1 MTNGLH
7 VISLKVLD
15 QPGVLQ
21 RISSLISRRNFNIHT
36 ITAGATE
43 TEGITR
49 ITITFWGDDNTANQ
63 VVRQLDKLQEVK
75 WIEELDK
82 ETTLLREIALMKVQ
96 AKTPEERADILNF
109 VNVYGAKVVE
119 AVKDGLAVEVTGG
132 PKKVSSFIGVMET
145 FGVTQLVRSGALA
158 IERMGE
164 VKY

>member
-21 RISSLISRRNFNIHT
+21 RISSLISRRNFNVHT
-36 ITAGATE
+36 ISAGATE

-49 ITITFWGDDNTANQ
+49 ITITFYGDDRTANQ

-75 WIEELDK
+75 WIEELEMEK
-82 ETTLLREIALMKVQ
+82 TLLREIAVMKVK
-96 AKTPEERADILNF
+96 ARTPEERADIMNF
-109 VNVYGAKVVE
+109 VNVYAAKVVE
-119 AVKDGLAVEVTGG
+119 AVKDALAIEVTGG
-132 PKKVSSFIGVMET
+132 PKKVSSFIDVMET
-145 FGVTQLVRSGALA
+145 FGITQLVRSGALA